1 MSMVDDLGTRRHHVV
16 VATDERYAMPTA
28 VTLRSL
34 LIHGGGPFHVTV
46 LHDSIS
52 EETRNRILRSLPASD
67 VEVSW
72 VDAGDLDVRASRR
85 THLTVATYF
94 RIWVADVVPAAAELA
109 LYLDVDLIVRR
120 DLAELWAWDLNGCA
134 VAAVQSVN
142 YPFVATHGAVNDWPL
157 LGLAPDTPF
166 FNAGVLLIDLDR
178 WRSEE
183 VKRRALEY
191 LRSPHLGAGADQE
204 ALNATL
210 AGRWSQLPPVWNQQ
224 TEMLSHHQGADL
236 LFPHADLRA
245 ARDDPAIVHFQA
257 WSKPWHRGSRH
268 PFQGEWSQHAARV
281 HFEKV
286 SNIRERSLRD
296 EARWRVRRAACALVR
311 GR

>member
-1 MSMVDDLGTRRHHVV
+1 MVEDPRSLRRHIV
-16 VATDERYAMPTA
+16 VATDDRFAMPTA
-28 VTLRSL
+28 VALRSL
-34 LIHGGGPFHVTV
+34 LINGGGPFHVTV

-52 EETRNRILRSLPASD
+52 EEVRKRILRSLPSND

-72 VDAGDLDVRASRR
+72 VDAGNLDIPASGR
-85 THLTVATYF
+85 THLPVATYF
-94 RIWVADVVPAAAELA
+94 RLWAADVVPADADRA

-120 DLAELWAWDLNGCA
+120 DLAELWAWDLDGCA
-134 VAAVQSVN
+134 VAAVRSVN
-142 YPFVATHGAVNDWPL
+142 YPFVATHGAVDDWFL
-157 LGLAPDTPF
+157 LGLAPETPF

-178 WRSEE
+178 WRSED

-224 TEMLSHHQGADL
+224 TEMLSYHLGADL
-236 LFPHADLRA
+236 LFPPAELTA
-245 ARDDPAIVHFQA
+245 ARGDPAIVHFQA
-257 WSKPWHRGSRH
+257 WLKPWHRGCRH
-268 PFQGEWSQHAARV
+268 PFQAEWSQHATRV
-281 HFEKV
+281 SFERV
-286 SNIRERSLRD
+286 SNIRQRSMRD
-296 EARWRVRRAACALVR
+296 EAQWRVHRAACALVR